1 MINTKVFSRI
11 LTHGSLM
18 SIISMKLHTCYFVS
32 YKLTGLYLTN
42 APEKTLEFLLGHVL
56 RKVVDY

>member
-1 MINTKVFSRI
+1 
-11 LTHGSLM
+11 M
-18 SIISMKLHTCYFVS
+18 SIVSMKLHTCYFVS